1 MNVKMERFSA
11 LRGLIKEKFSTQ
23 GAFAAAMGMNE
34 STLSLKL
41 CGRVEWTRDE
51 MEQACKLLGKTMH
64 DVPPLFF

>member
-1 MNVKMERFSA
+1 MSNKTESFAS
-11 LRGLIKEKFSTQ
+11 LRGLIKEKFGTQ
-23 GAFAAAMGMNE
+23 GAFASAMGMNE

-41 CGRVEWTRDE
+41 CGRVEWTRAE